1 MLRRHEPFAACPDN
15 FLSACSG
22 LIRVRFVLPE
32 EIIVEEGDFVENA
45 LIIEMGSAKVHRQ
58 TRPGLRGC
66 PDRTGEVH
74 DSCLDSQIGN
84 WTIGCYTLLNYIKLL
99 QKPQLFPIF
108 IAKCKSEV
116 TWWVE
121 SLVHL
126 ALLACN
132 SDLRPSK
139 H

>member
-45 LIIEMGSAKVHRQ
+45 LIIEMGSARVHRQ

-66 PDRTGEVH
+66 PDRTGEVQ
-74 DSCLDSQIGN
+74 DSCLDSQIRN
-84 WTIGCYTLLNYIKLL
+84 WLLCATSI
-99 QKPQLFPIF
+99 I
-108 IAKCKSEV
+108 
-116 TWWVE
+116 
-121 SLVHL
+121 
-126 ALLACN
+126 
-132 SDLRPSK
+132 
-139 H
+139 

>member
-74 DSCLDSQIGN
+74 DSCLDSQKLKISSSLPQIFRCFSPN
-84 WTIGCYTLLNYIKLL
+84 LRLLGGWNLW
-99 QKPQLFPIF
+99 
-108 IAKCKSEV
+108 SV
-116 TWWVE
+116 
-121 SLVHL
+121 
-126 ALLACN
+126 
-132 SDLRPSK
+132 
-139 H
+139 